1 MSSLTFIAN
10 DESETA
16 RFGELMGSVCVPNL
30 VVGLVGDLG
39 AGKTRLVRAITGEL
53 GVPSE
58 LVNSPTFVLI
68 HEYPGRLPVFHFDT
82 YRLRDEDEFL
92 ELGAEELFDAGGVC
106 LIEWADRVQEIL
118 PTDRLWITLTV
129 TGPESRQFEIRS
141 NGSLSDRVLVE
152 LQSRIESAGL

>member
-1 MSSLTFIAN
+1 MPTLMFIAN
-10 DESETA
+10 NESETA
-16 RFGELMGSVCVPNL
+16 QFGQILGSVCVPNL

-39 AGKTRLVRAITGEL
+39 AGKTRLVRAITSEL

-58 LVNSPTFVLI
+58 VVNSPTFVLI

-92 ELGAEELFDAGGVC
+92 ELGAEELFEAGGVC
-106 LIEWADRVQEIL
+106 LIEWANRVLEIL

-129 TGPESRQFEIRS
+129 TGPESRQFEITSHGDLS
-141 NGSLSDRVLVE
+141 NRVLAD
-152 LQSRIESAGL
+152 LQTQIDSAGL